1 MLALRN
7 IEKSEGLRFVMIN
20 GNGGETEV
28 SIKEGVFFEINNAIP
43 HRVINDATSWR
54 VHILLDFSEEPVP
67 SSRRFALEPN
77 QECVHH
83 DLESCTVTKMA
94 ASR

>member
-28 SIKEGVFFEINNAIP
+28 SIKEGVFF
-43 HRVINDATSWR
+43 
-54 VHILLDFSEEPVP
+54 
-67 SSRRFALEPN
+67 
-77 QECVHH
+77 
-83 DLESCTVTKMA
+83 
-94 ASR
+94 